1 MEVFLMLML
10 YMSMIDSSEEKRK
23 FERLYLA
30 HKQTMYYVALG
41 ILKDVQEAEDAVH
54 QAFLRVMDRLDKID
68 EQDCH
73 KTRAYLV
80 VITESTA
87 IDIYRKRKRART
99 VSFDELEIYIAS
111 DIESDYEEKDAIIRA
126 INALP
131 VNYAVVLKLRYSHG
145 HTDGEIAAL
154 LNITEENVR
163 QRIARAKK
171 KLNKLLEAEGVAL

>member
-1 MEVFLMLML
+1 MLML

-54 QAFLRVMDRLDKID
+54 QAFLRIMDRLDKID
-68 EQDCH
+68 ERDCH

-99 VSFDELEIYIAS
+99 VSFDELEIYISS

>member
-1 MEVFLMLML
+1 MLML
-10 YMSMIDSSEEKRK
+10 YTSMIDSPEEKRK
-23 FERLYLA
+23 FERIYLA
-30 HKQTMYYVALG
+30 HKQTMYYVAMR
-41 ILKDVQEAEDAVH
+41 ILRDSHEAEDAVH
-54 QAFLRVMDRLDKID
+54 QAFVKVMDRLDKID
-68 EQDCH
+68 DDDCH

-87 IDIYRKRKRART
+87 IDIYRKRKQSRT
-99 VSFDELEIYIAS
+99 VSYDELEIYIS
-111 DIESDYEEKDAIIRA
+111 GDVESDYEEKDAIIRA

-163 QRIARAKK
+163 QRISRAKK
-171 KLNKLLEAEGVAL
+171 KLNQLLEKEGILL

>member
-1 MEVFLMLML
+1 MLML
-10 YMSMIDSSEEKRK
+10 YTSMMESSEEKRK
-23 FERLYLA
+23 LERLYLA
-30 HKQTMYYVALG
+30 HKQTMYYVALR
-41 ILKDVQEAEDAVH
+41 ILKDAHEAEDAVH
-54 QAFLRVMDRLDKID
+54 QAFLRIMERLDKIN
-68 EQDCH
+68 ENDCH

-80 VITESTA
+80 VITESAA

-99 VSFDELEIYIAS
+99 VSFDELEIYIS
-111 DIESDYEEKDAIIRA
+111 GELESNYEETDGINRA

-131 VNYAVVLKLRYSHG
+131 VNYAVVLKLRYAHG
-145 HTDGEIAAL
+145 HTDGEIASL

>member
-1 MEVFLMLML
+1 MLML

-99 VSFDELEIYIAS
+99 VSFDELEIYISS
-111 DIESDYEEKDAIIRA
+111 DIESEGCDYPCHQCPSGELCGCAEA
-126 INALP
+126 
-131 VNYAVVLKLRYSHG
+131 AVFSRTYGWRDCV
-145 HTDGEIAAL
+145 AA
-154 LNITEENVR
+154 EYHR
-163 QRIARAKK
+163 GKCASADCK
-171 KLNKLLEAEGVAL
+171 G